1 MLFMFTKQVIQ
12 HTIWSRQRDKGF
24 PFASRSVPVD
34 FSLGPRSSLVRLS
47 FVIRES
53 LEDLSRTERGT
64 SKKRTKEQRM
74 TVEKLS
80 KTRREAIVM
89 AGLWLAKYPSAT
101 TNQKNALWL
110 KPAEVESCTSCP
122 TLSIF
127 SANIAISSI
136 PTDPMLQPCRNS
148 LHGFIT
154 PCCSPNNR
162 RRES

>member
-1 MLFMFTKQVIQ
+1 MFTKQVIQ
-12 HTIWSRQRDKGF
+12 HAIWSRQKDHGF
-24 PFASRSVPVD
+24 PIASRSVPVN

-47 FVIRES
+47 LLCRLSI
-53 LEDLSRTERGT
+53 EDRTWTERGT
-64 SKKRTKEQRM
+64 SEKRTKEQRM

-127 SANIAISSI
+127 SANKVISAIRRILWSNH
-136 PTDPMLQPCRNS
+136 TK
-148 LHGFIT
+148 T
-154 PCCSPNNR
+154 PSTGL
-162 RRES
+162 